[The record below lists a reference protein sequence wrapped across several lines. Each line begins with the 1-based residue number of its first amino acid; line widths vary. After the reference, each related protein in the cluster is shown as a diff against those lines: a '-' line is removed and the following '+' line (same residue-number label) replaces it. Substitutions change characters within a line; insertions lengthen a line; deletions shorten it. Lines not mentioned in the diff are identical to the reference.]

1 MRFYKGNELY
11 ENIQDQVDL
20 CLCHKEYNHCVST
33 RDDGVIIEIN
43 PNEELGDLDIGKKV
57 ATQLSAQEQR
67 KAETT
72 TTEAPTVTQA
82 LGFEELSDDIA
93 ITSQA
98 QENLMFA
105 VGEMSE
111 DAKEGMSYV
120 LDELILKCSFNQKD
134 CQMERLVMRMT
145 IFRKN

>member
-11 ENIQDQVDL
+11 ENIKEQVDL

-33 RDDGVIIEIN
+33 RDDGIILEIS
-43 PNEELGDLDIGKKV
+43 PNDELNDLDIGKKI
-57 ATQLSAQEQR
+57 ASQLSAQQEKQ
-67 KAETT
+67 AEVT

-82 LGFEELSDDIA
+82 LGFEELTDDIA

-111 DAKEGMSYV
+111 KAKESMSYE
-120 LDELILKCSFNQKD
+120 LDELVLKCSFNQKD
-134 CQMERLVMRMT
+134 CQMDRYV
-145 IFRKN
+145 F